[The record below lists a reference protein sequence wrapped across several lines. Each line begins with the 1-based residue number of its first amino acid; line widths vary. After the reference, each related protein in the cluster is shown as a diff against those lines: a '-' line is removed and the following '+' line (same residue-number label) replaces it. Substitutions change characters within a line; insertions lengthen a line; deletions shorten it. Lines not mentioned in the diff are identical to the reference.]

1 MKSLIDHLFD
11 YHKVQL
17 AVFPEFISFLK
28 GRKKIIR
35 IVVDNSNN
43 PFNHQ
48 LFNKFGF
55 IVKET
60 LLFSSLENN
69 SFGNL
74 VSSVDKMNRKHYNEV
89 KMFSISKS
97 IKDLD
102 DFEFAEVHGDILKAG
117 KYLGYPK
124 CCINNVEKINILNG
138 KWATFYLNDYR
149 NNVSANYFTNRFP
162 ITWGGISII
171 GELFPCSLIC
181 PSAIKYSKTMH
192 SDVINFGF
200 NEIAKVMVEHALK
213 PIYINEE
220 DGSISTIFKE
230 GTDLI
235 KFS

>member
-74 VSSVDKMNRKHYNEV
+74 VSSVDKINRKHYNEV

-102 DFEFAEVHGDILKAG
+102 YFEL
-117 KYLGYPK
+117 
-124 CCINNVEKINILNG
+124 
-138 KWATFYLNDYR
+138 
-149 NNVSANYFTNRFP
+149 S
-162 ITWGGISII
+162 
-171 GELFPCSLIC
+171 
-181 PSAIKYSKTMH
+181 
-192 SDVINFGF
+192 
-200 NEIAKVMVEHALK
+200 
-213 PIYINEE
+213 
-220 DGSISTIFKE
+220 
-230 GTDLI
+230 
-235 KFS
+235 

>member
-1 MKSLIDHLFD
+1 MLNVICAYCHVMSIILTVVMLSVIDTNSGVASVKIWKI
-11 YHKVQL
+11 Y
-17 AVFPEFISFLK
+17 AFI
-28 GRKKIIR
+28 G
-35 IVVDNSNN
+35 
-43 PFNHQ
+43 
-48 LFNKFGF
+48 
-55 IVKET
+55 
-60 LLFSSLENN
+60 
-69 SFGNL
+69 
-74 VSSVDKMNRKHYNEV
+74 
-89 KMFSISKS
+89 
-97 IKDLD
+97 
-102 DFEFAEVHGDILKAG
+102 
-117 KYLGYPK
+117 
-124 CCINNVEKINILNG
+124 INNVEKINILNG

>member
-74 VSSVDKMNRKHYNEV
+74 VSSVDKINRKHYNEV

-138 KWATFYLNDYR
+138 KWATFYLNDY
-149 NNVSANYFTNRFP
+149 P
-162 ITWGGISII
+162 
-171 GELFPCSLIC
+171 
-181 PSAIKYSKTMH
+181 
-192 SDVINFGF
+192 
-200 NEIAKVMVEHALK
+200 
-213 PIYINEE
+213 
-220 DGSISTIFKE
+220 
-230 GTDLI
+230 
-235 KFS
+235 